1 VPVRTLFLSAE
12 GSPRREVERQ
22 EPEVGGVRGGEQV
35 VGVLPAATL
44 DLQRQ
49 LSGDTGD
56 SA

>member
-1 VPVRTLFLSAE
+1 VRTLFLSAE

-44 DLQRQ
+44 DFQRQ